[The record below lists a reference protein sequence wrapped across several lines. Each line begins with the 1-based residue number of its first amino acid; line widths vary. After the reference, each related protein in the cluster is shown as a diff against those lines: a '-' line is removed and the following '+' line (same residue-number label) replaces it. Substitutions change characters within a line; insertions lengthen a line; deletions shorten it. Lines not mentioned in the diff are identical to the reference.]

1 MSTGCADRHDR
12 VSSTLNSPR
21 AVPGAVPAHVAPYI
35 DALDHLKAMMMAR
48 VDLSVVLQ
56 TMCTEV
62 VRTIPTA
69 DLAGI
74 TVFDERGQY
83 PQTAASTDAR
93 VNDVDADQYRS
104 NEGPCLEAART
115 RQMVRV
121 VVPDV
126 ERRWPRFAASV
137 AGIGVQSYLSAPLAL
152 DDRHLGALNI
162 YSYDRHGFT
171 DVDQALLRLFV
182 TSIETAVLVS
192 RRALAAVENVEGL
205 ETAMKTRSQID
216 QAKGIIMAMRG
227 VNADEAF
234 DFLSR
239 QSQHNNIRVA
249 DIAASL
255 IASVSAHS
263 PAGNSSPEK

>member
-1 MSTGCADRHDR
+1 MSTGWADRNDR
-12 VSSTLNSPR
+12 FSSTTRSSTGQPGV
-21 AVPGAVPAHVAPYI
+21 VPTHVAHYTH
-35 DALDHLKAMMMAR
+35 ALEHLKAMMLAR
-48 VDLSVVLQ
+48 VDLPVVLQ

-62 VRTIPTA
+62 VRTVPTA

-74 TVFDERGQY
+74 TVIDEHGRC
-83 PQTAASTDAR
+83 PQTAASTDPR

-104 NEGPCLEAART
+104 NEGPCLDAART

-121 VVPDV
+121 VVADV

-137 AGIGVQSYLSAPLAL
+137 AGLGVHSYLSAPLAI
-152 DDRHLGALNI
+152 DDRHLGSLNL
-162 YSYDRHGFT
+162 YSYDPHGFT
-171 DVDQALLRLFV
+171 DIDQALLRLFV

-192 RRALAAVENVEGL
+192 RRARAAEENVDGL

-227 VNADEAF
+227 VNADDAF
-234 DFLSR
+234 AFLSE
-239 QSQHNNIRVA
+239 QSQHHNIKVSE
-249 DIAASL
+249 IAASL

-263 PAGNSSPEK
+263 PTGDSSPEE